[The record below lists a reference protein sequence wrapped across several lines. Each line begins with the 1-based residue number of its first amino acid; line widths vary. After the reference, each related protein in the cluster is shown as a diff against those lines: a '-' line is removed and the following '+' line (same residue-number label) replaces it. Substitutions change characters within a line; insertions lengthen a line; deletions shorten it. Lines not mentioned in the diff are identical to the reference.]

1 MKQLRS
7 QNSNPIDRYT
17 FPGGKLN
24 NGLVLVGGSFIL
36 LIFMLGLLFYASP
49 EESSENTDDE
59 SLLMYCAAGIKPP
72 VAATAAQFAEE
83 EYGVPVKLQYG
94 GSGTLL
100 SNLRVAKTGDL
111 YLAADTSYID
121 IAREK
126 DLVKEAIPVA
136 KLHPVIMVK
145 KGNPQNIK
153 SLDDLTKE
161 GVTFALANPDAAS
174 VGKLTKKILEKSNK
188 WDGISKSARVFKP
201 TVSEVANDIL
211 IGTVDAGIVWDA
223 TVNQHG
229 DQAEIVEVPELS
241 QAVKNV
247 TVGVLTSSKKPQ
259 QALMFARYLQAKEKG
274 QKQFSDMGYQTV
286 KGDAWEPHPEI
297 LLFSGGV
304 NRLAIQDTLKE
315 FEKREGVSINVVYN
329 GCGILVGQINSG
341 QRPDA
346 YFACDT
352 SYMVQVQPQFSL
364 PLTVSETDMIL
375 IVEKGNPKKI
385 KSVYDLASDNLKVGI
400 AHHEQSALGALT
412 KKLLGPLRLNDKS
425 LYDAIQPNVKT
436 NTPTADLLVNQ
447 LRTGSLDAAIVYRAN
462 ISKVSD
468 KLDVVEI
475 KEGRPMAEQ
484 PIAILNSTKYPNL
497 MQRLVD
503 QLTSESSRAMFES
516 KGFRWRITPES
527 L

>member
-1 MKQLRS
+1 MKQSR
-7 QNSNPIDRYT
+7 IDKFNQRYQHT
-17 FPGGKLN
+17 SPTGKLHS
-24 NGLVLVGGSFIL
+24 GLALVGGSLVF
-36 LIFMLGLLFYASP
+36 LIIMLGLLFYSSP
-49 EESSENTDDE
+49 KETSENNDGE

-72 VAATAAQFAEE
+72 VAASAAQFAEE
-83 EYGVPVKLQYG
+83 EFGVPIQLQYG

-100 SNLRVAKTGDL
+100 SNLRVAQKGDL

-121 IAREK
+121 IARK
-126 DLVKEAIPVA
+126 QNLVKEAISLA
-136 KLHPVIMVK
+136 QLHPVIMVK
-145 KGNPQNIK
+145 KGNPKNIK
-153 SLDDLTKE
+153 SIEDLTKE
-161 GVTFALANPDAAS
+161 DVTFALANPDAAS
-174 VGKLTKKILEKSNK
+174 VGKLTKKQLEKSNQ
-188 WDGISKSARVFKP
+188 WDAVSKSARVFKP

-229 DQAEIVEVPELS
+229 DQAEMIEVPELS

-247 TVGVLTSSKKPQ
+247 TVGVLNSSKRPQ

-274 QKQFSDMGYQTV
+274 QKQFSKMGYQTV
-286 KGDAWEPHPEI
+286 KGDTWEPHPQI

-304 NRLAIQDTLKE
+304 NRLAIQDTLKA
-315 FEKREGVSINVVYN
+315 FEEREGVSINVVYN

-341 QRPDA
+341 QQPDA
-346 YFACDT
+346 YFACDS
-352 SYMVQVQPQFSL
+352 SYMVQVQPKFAL
-364 PLTVSETDMIL
+364 PLTVSETDMII
-375 IVEKGNPKKI
+375 IVEKGNPKNI
-385 KSVYDLASDNLKVGI
+385 KSVYDLAGDDLSVGI

-412 KKLLGPLRLNDKS
+412 KKLLGPLRIKGKS
-425 LYDAIQPNVKT
+425 LYDAIQSNVKT

-462 ISKVSD
+462 ISKVAD

-475 KEGRPMAEQ
+475 KEGRPLAEQ

-503 QLTSESSRAMFES
+503 QLTSESSRATFES

>member
-1 MKQLRS
+1 MRQFPSR
-7 QNSNPIDRYT
+7 NSNQTNQRT
-17 FPGGKLN
+17 FPRGRLN
-24 NGLVLVGGSFIL
+24 SGFALVGGSIIVL
-36 LIFMLGLLFYASP
+36 VVMLGLLFYSSP
-49 EESSENTDDE
+49 DEISEGVDDE
-59 SLLMYCAAGIKPP
+59 PLLMYCAAGIKAP
-72 VAATAAQFAEE
+72 VAATAAQFAQEE
-83 EYGVPVKLQYG
+83 FGVPVQLQYG

-100 SNLRVAKTGDL
+100 SNLRVAKKGDL

-121 IAREK
+121 IAREQN
-126 DLVKEAIPVA
+126 LVKEAIPVA
-136 KLHPVIMVK
+136 LLHPVIMVK
-145 KGNPQNIK
+145 KGNPKNIK
-153 SLDDLTKE
+153 SIDDLTRE
-161 GVTFALANPDAAS
+161 GITFALANPDAAS
-174 VGKLTKKILEKSNK
+174 VGKLTKKILKKSNK
-188 WDGISKSARVFKP
+188 WDVISKSARVFKP

-223 TVNQHG
+223 TVNQHL
-229 DQAEIVEVPELS
+229 DQADLIEVPELS

-247 TVGVLTSSKKPQ
+247 TVGVLSSSQKPQ
-259 QALMFARYLQAKEKG
+259 QALMFARYLQAEGKG
-274 QKQFSDMGYQTV
+274 QKQFSEMGYQTV

-304 NRLAIQDTLKE
+304 NRLAIQDTLKA
-315 FEKREGVSINVVYN
+315 FEKREGISINVVYN
-329 GCGILVGQINSG
+329 GCGILVGQIKSG
-341 QRPDA
+341 QKPDA

-352 SYMVQVQPQFSL
+352 SYMVQVQPQFAL
-364 PLTVSETDMIL
+364 PLTVSETDMII

-385 KSVYDLASDNLKVGI
+385 KSVYDLAGDDISVGI

-412 KKLLGPLRLNDKS
+412 KKILGPLRLKDKS
-425 LYDAIQPNVKT
+425 LYDAIQPNIKT

-468 KLDVVEI
+468 EIDVIEI
-475 KEGRPMAEQ
+475 EQGRPLAEQ

-503 QLTSESSRAMFES
+503 QLTSASSRAMFES
-516 KGFRWRITPES
+516 RGFRWRITPES